1 MKEITIFIIVGV
13 ILISFVA
20 NEIFDEN
27 KEATFFAEMRA
38 SHEAD
43 RKAFE
48 DFASKG
54 NRNTAQQG
62 YGLCLRIQHLE
73 REHHKIKYE
82 STCEEIY
89 KVSN

>member
-1 MKEITIFIIVGV
+1 MREYILYIVAAIV
-13 ILISFVA
+13 IVSFVTS
-20 NEIFDEN
+20 EYIDEN
-27 KEATFFAEMRA
+27 KEQAFFNDMRV
-38 SHEAD
+38 SHKED

-54 NRNTAQQG
+54 SRNTAQQG

-89 KVSN
+89 KVSK